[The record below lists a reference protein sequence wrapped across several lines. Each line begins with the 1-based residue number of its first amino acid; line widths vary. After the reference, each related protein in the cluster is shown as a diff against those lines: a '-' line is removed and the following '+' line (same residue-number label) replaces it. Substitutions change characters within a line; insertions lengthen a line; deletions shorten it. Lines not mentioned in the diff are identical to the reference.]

1 MGNISKEIGS
11 FLSYTV
17 ANVSMGRLLV
27 AIFVIFA
34 FLLIKQLFSKIII
47 KYLKKLSKK
56 TKTTLDDELIET
68 VEPPLKFIIGV
79 LGFYFAFVYL
89 NLGSSYNFIASKI
102 LFSFVIFALSW
113 SLYRADNILSKT
125 LEAFFKK
132 KDDEVA
138 LGFIPFF
145 SKFIKV
151 TIIVFAVVLIIQI
164 WGYNIGAI
172 ITGLG
177 IGGLA
182 VALAARD
189 TLANLFGSV
198 MILFD
203 RPFTIGDWI
212 KTSDA
217 EGVVEDIGF
226 RSTKIRTF
234 ENSLV
239 SVPNSKVA
247 NEAIENF
254 SLRKRR
260 RIKFTIGITYSTPKD
275 KVELAVNKIREM
287 LKNHNGIY
295 KGTLLV
301 YFTEFADSSLNI
313 FIYCYTNTANWQ
325 EYLDIRQDVNLK
337 IISIAEE
344 LGIDFAF
351 PSLSVYME
359 KNNEPST
366 K

>member
-1 MGNISKEIGS
+1 MNLPKEIGE
-11 FLSYTV
+11 FLNYTV
-17 ANVSMGRLLV
+17 ANISMGRLLV
-27 AIFVIFA
+27 ALLIVFL
-34 FLLIKQLFSKIII
+34 FLLLKQLFGRIVINS
-47 KYLKKLSKK
+47 LKLMAKK
-56 TKTTLDDELIET
+56 TKTMFDDELIET
-68 VEPPLKFIIGV
+68 LEPPIKFFIGI
-79 LGFYFAFVYL
+79 LGLYFAFIYL
-89 NLGSSYNFIASKI
+89 NLGSSYNLIASKV
-102 LFSFVIFALSW
+102 LFSFVIFVSSW
-113 SLYRADNILSKT
+113 ALYRADNILSKT
-125 LEAFFKK
+125 LETIFKK
-132 KDDEVA
+132 QNYEVA

-145 SKFIKV
+145 SKFIKFS
-151 TIIVFAVVLIIQI
+151 IIVFAVVLIIQT

-189 TLANLFGSV
+189 TLANLFGSI

-212 KTSDA
+212 KTSDT

-239 SVPNSKVA
+239 SVPNSKIA
-247 NEAIENF
+247 NEAVENF

-260 RIKFTIGITYSTPKD
+260 RIRFTIGVTYSTPKE
-275 KVELAVNKIREM
+275 KLELAVDKIREM
-287 LKNHNGIY
+287 LANHERIY
-295 KGTLLV
+295 KKTQLV
-301 YFTEFADSSLNI
+301 YFTEFADSSMNI
-313 FIYCYTNTANWQ
+313 FIYCYTDTSVWT
-325 EYLDIRQDVNLK
+325 EYLDIKQDVNFK
-337 IISIAEE
+337 IISIMEE

-359 KNNEPST
+359 KNDT
-366 K
+366 

>member
-1 MGNISKEIGS
+1 MSLPKQIGDFLNYTIANIS
-11 FLSYTV
+11 
-17 ANVSMGRLLV
+17 MGKLLV
-27 AIFVIFA
+27 ALVIVFL
-34 FLLIKQLFSKIII
+34 FLLAKQLFSKIVI
-47 KYLKKLSKK
+47 KYLKKVAKK
-56 TKTTLDDELIET
+56 TKTSFDDELIET
-68 VEPPLKFIIGV
+68 LEAPLKFFIGI
-79 LGFYFAFVYL
+79 LGAYFAFIYL
-89 NLGSSYNFIASKI
+89 NLGSNYNFVASKI
-102 LFSFVIFALSW
+102 LFSFVIFASSW
-113 SLYRADNILSKT
+113 ALYRADKILSKT

-132 KDDEVA
+132 KDYEVA

-145 SKFIKV
+145 SKFIKFS
-151 TIIVFAVVLIIQI
+151 IIVFAVVFIIQI

-189 TLANLFGSV
+189 TLANLFGSI

-203 RPFTIGDWI
+203 RPFTIGDWV
-212 KTSDA
+212 KTSDT

-239 SVPNSKVA
+239 SVPNSKIA
-247 NEAIENF
+247 NEAVENF

-260 RIKFTIGITYSTPKD
+260 RIKFTIGVTYSTPKD
-275 KVELAVNKIREM
+275 KVELAVEKIRGM
-287 LKNHNGIY
+287 LLSHKDIY
-295 KGTLLV
+295 KQTLLV

-313 FIYCYTNTANWQ
+313 FIYCYTNTAIWK
-325 EYLDIRQDVNLK
+325 EYLEIRQDVNLK
-337 IISIAEE
+337 IISIMEE
-344 LGIDFAF
+344 LNIEFAF

-359 KNNEPST
+359 KNDNQSN
-366 K
+366 

>member
-1 MGNISKEIGS
+1 MNWSENLGH
-11 FLSYTV
+11 FLDYTV
-17 ANVSMGRLLV
+17 ASISISRLLV
-27 AIFVIFA
+27 TLLIVFI
-34 FLLIKQLFSKIII
+34 FLLVKQLFSKIIL
-47 KYLKKLSKK
+47 KYLKKLAKK
-56 TKTTLDDELIET
+56 TKASFDDELIET
-68 VEPPLKFIIGV
+68 LESPVKFFIGV

-89 NLGSSYNFIASKI
+89 NLGATYNIVASKV
-102 LFSFVIFALSW
+102 LFSFIIFTVGWAF
-113 SLYRADNILSKT
+113 YRADNILSKT
-125 LEAFFKK
+125 LESFFKK
-132 KDDEVA
+132 KDYEVA

-145 SKFIKV
+145 NKFIKFSIV
-151 TIIVFAVVLIIQI
+151 VFAVVLIVQT

-189 TLANLFGSV
+189 TLANLFGSI

-212 KTSDA
+212 KTDDT

-239 SVPNSKVA
+239 SVPNSKIA
-247 NEAIENF
+247 NEAVENF
-254 SLRKRR
+254 SLRQRR
-260 RIKFTIGITYSTPKD
+260 RIKFTIGVTYSTPKQNLEIAVD
-275 KVELAVNKIREM
+275 KIKEM
-287 LKNHNGIY
+287 LNNHDGIY

-313 FIYCYTNTANWQ
+313 FVYCYTNTSVWK
-325 EYLDIRQDVNLK
+325 EYLQIRQDVNLR
-337 IISIAEE
+337 IMSIMED
-344 LGIDFAF
+344 LKIDFAF

-359 KNNEPST
+359 KNDT
-366 K
+366 IQK